1 MHNHSTV
8 ATMLACRAP
17 PQPAS
22 THVARS
28 CAVCSVP
35 LGVQE
40 FAVLRKRYSPADLA
54 FMGDAVWTLHVRQ
67 KHLLPPKH
75 ISSYRASADQQV
87 TADTQHTLCD
97 LLLEWGQSH
106 LGPEPGQEPP
116 APAAAPK
123 GPGPPSCCCFSP
135 SQAELQLLHW
145 AVQQQAGDER
155 QRFKGNAS
163 RMASYRKATAFEALL
178 GGLLLTQPG
187 RLAQL
192 LACLPA
198 A

>member
-1 MHNHSTV
+1 MPGTRTCTQPV
-8 ATMLACRAP
+8 AT
-17 PQPAS
+17 
-22 THVARS
+22 
-28 CAVCSVP
+28 
-35 LGVQE
+35 E

-54 FMGDAVWTLHVRQ
+54 FMGDAVWTGPGPALQQAVA
-67 KHLLPPKH
+67 PPPPGSPAAH
-75 ISSYRASADQQV
+75 YPLGGASA
-87 TADTQHTLCD
+87 ALM
-97 LLLEWGQSH
+97 
-106 LGPEPGQEPP
+106 EPFVGGVRYGAE
-116 APAAAPK
+116 AE
-123 GPGPPSCCCFSP
+123 GGDPPSCCCFSP